1 MQRGMIGAVIGI
13 VLAFAWMRFGF
24 MGMLLVL
31 IFGAVGWL
39 IERYLV
45 PNWHAFTSW
54 LTAGKDAFSKGK

>member
-1 MQRGMIGAVIGI
+1 MQQGTIGAVFGVI
-13 VLAFAWMRFGF
+13 LAFAWMRFGF

-31 IFGAVGWL
+31 IFGGLGWL

-45 PNWHAFTSW
+45 PNWATFTSW